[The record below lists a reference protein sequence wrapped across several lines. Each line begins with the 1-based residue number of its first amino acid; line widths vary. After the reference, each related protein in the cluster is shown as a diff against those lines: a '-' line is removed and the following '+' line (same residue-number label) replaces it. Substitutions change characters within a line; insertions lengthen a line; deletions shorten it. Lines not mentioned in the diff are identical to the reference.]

1 MCLFANDHVWI
12 ATIDQG
18 MRESKISYIGTER
31 TQGYTV
37 ARSSYVCLK
46 ADETVLLE
54 AHEYVVDI
62 LAHTPRG
69 HLYTWDAV
77 LLGVRA

>member
-1 MCLFANDHVWI
+1 
-12 ATIDQG
+12 

-31 TQGYTV
+31 TQGYTA

-69 HLYTWDAV
+69 HLYKWDAV

>member
-1 MCLFANDHVWI
+1 MGSEMCIRD
-12 ATIDQG
+12 
-18 MRESKISYIGTER
+18 
-31 TQGYTV
+31 
-37 ARSSYVCLK
+37 RSSYVCLK

-54 AHEYVVDI
+54 AHEYVVDM